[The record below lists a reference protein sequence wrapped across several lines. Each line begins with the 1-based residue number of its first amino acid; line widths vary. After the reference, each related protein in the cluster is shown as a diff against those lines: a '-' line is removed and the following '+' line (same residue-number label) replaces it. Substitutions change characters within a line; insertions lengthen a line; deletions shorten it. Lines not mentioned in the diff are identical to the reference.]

1 MTKFKYGFCMC
12 LFCMM
17 LLPTPAYAESTGSTE
32 VTLRWA
38 YQQEESNSNDL
49 QADNVPTGDSSN
61 VWFWIG
67 TEILSASLLGYGLYK
82 NHKEQHE
89 LPK

>member
-1 MTKFKYGFCMC
+1 
-12 LFCMM
+12 MM

-32 VTLRWA
+32 VTLRWV

-67 TEILSASLLGYGLYK
+67 AEILSASLLGYGLYK
-82 NHKEQHE
+82 NHKEQHT